1 MNLPFHIAKRYLF
14 AKKSQNIINVVSMI
28 SVIGIAVSSMAM
40 VIVLSGFNGIEKIV
54 ADMYNS
60 FDADLKV
67 SLNEGKTFQTKKID
81 MDKIKQL
88 NGVNFASLVIE
99 ETIILQNED
108 KFETCKLKGVELPY
122 FDSTH
127 LDTLMV
133 EGLPDLEYEGI
144 DYCIPGAVL
153 QSRLGFTSDP
163 RFQNE
168 LTINGMLRDKKI
180 SMTSQPFNQ
189 QKIQVGGVFMT
200 GIYANDAKYIFVSIG
215 FAEKLLEFNKE
226 ATGVDIFTDNLSER
240 EFSNLKLKVSE
251 IIGQDFK
258 VETREEQHALI
269 FSATKSEK
277 IAVFIILCFV
287 LVIAAFSMIAS
298 LTMLILEKRKDV
310 FTLYSVGFTKREVR
324 RLFFYEGLLINLL
337 GGFVGLALGV
347 LICYLQI
354 WYGFV
359 PIQDSIIESQPM
371 EVEGMDI
378 LYILITI
385 VSVGLLSSYFPV
397 KYLVKRLEI

>member
-1 MNLPFHIAKRYLF
+1 M
-14 AKKSQNIINVVSMI
+14 
-28 SVIGIAVSSMAM
+28 IGIAVSTMAM

-54 ADMYNS
+54 ADLYNS
-60 FDADLKV
+60 FDPDLKV
-67 SLNEGKTFQTKKID
+67 TLKEGKTFQTNQID
-81 MDKIKQL
+81 SEKIKQL
-88 NGVNFASLVIE
+88 EGVSFASLVIE

-122 FDSTH
+122 FDSTY
-127 LDTLMV
+127 LDTLLV
-133 EGLPDLEYEGI
+133 EGLSDLEYEGVN
-144 DYCIPGAVL
+144 YCIPGAIL

-163 RFQNE
+163 RFQNQ

-189 QKIQVGGVFMT
+189 KRIDVGGVFMT
-200 GIYANDAKYIFVSIG
+200 GIYANDANYVFTSIG
-215 FAEKLLEFNKE
+215 FAEEVLEYNKE
-226 ATGVDIFTDNLSER
+226 ATGIDVFTKGLLDRGLER
-240 EFSNLKLKVSE
+240 VQTE
-251 IIGQDFK
+251 IEEIVGAKFK

-277 IAVFIILCFV
+277 VAVFIILCFV

-310 FTLYSVGFTKREVR
+310 FTLYSVGFTKKEVR

-337 GGFVGLALGV
+337 GGFLGLVLGV
-347 LICYLQI
+347 FICYLQI

-359 PIQDSIIESQPM
+359 PIQDSIIESQPI

-378 LYILITI
+378 LYILLTL
-385 VSVGLLSSYFPV
+385 VSVGLISSYFPV

>member
-1 MNLPFHIAKRYLF
+1 
-14 AKKSQNIINVVSMI
+14 MI
-28 SVIGIAVSSMAM
+28 SVIGIAVSTMAM

-60 FDADLKV
+60 FDPDLKV
-67 SLNEGKTFQTKKID
+67 TLKEGKTFQAKEID
-81 MDKIKQL
+81 SEKIKQL
-88 NGVNFASLVIE
+88 DGVSFASLVIE

-127 LDTLMV
+127 LDTLLV
-133 EGLPDLEYEGI
+133 EGLSDLEYEGVN
-144 DYCIPGAVL
+144 YCIPGAIL

-163 RFQNE
+163 RFQNQ

-189 QKIQVGGVFMT
+189 KRIDVGGVFMT
-200 GIYANDAKYIFVSIG
+200 GIYANDANYVFTSIG
-215 FAEKLLEFNKE
+215 FAEKLLEYNKE
-226 ATGVDIFTDNLSER
+226 ATGIDVFTKGISDTELER
-240 EFSNLKLKVSE
+240 VQTKLEE
-251 IIGQDFK
+251 IVGAKFK

-277 IAVFIILCFV
+277 VAVFIILCFV

-310 FTLYSVGFTKREVR
+310 FTLYSVGFTKKEVR
-324 RLFFYEGLLINLL
+324 KLFFYEGLLINLL
-337 GGFVGLALGV
+337 GGIIGLVLGMF
-347 LICYLQI
+347 ICYLQI

-385 VSVGLLSSYFPV
+385 LSIGLLSSYFPV
-397 KYLVKRLEI
+397 RYLVKRLEI

>member
-1 MNLPFHIAKRYLF
+1 LNLPFHIAKRYLF

-28 SVIGIAVSSMAM
+28 SVIGIAVSTMAM

-54 ADMYNS
+54 SDMYNS
-60 FDADLKV
+60 FDPDLKV
-67 SLNEGKTFQTKKID
+67 TLEEGKTFQTQNID
-81 MDKIKQL
+81 LDRIKQL
-88 NGVNFASLVIE
+88 EGVRFASLVIE

-108 KFETCKLKGVELPY
+108 KFETCKLKGVDLPY
-122 FDSTH
+122 FDSTY
-127 LDTLMV
+127 LDTLLV
-133 EGLPDLEYEGI
+133 EGLSDLEYEGVN
-144 DYCIPGAVL
+144 YCIPGAVL

-163 RFQNE
+163 RYQNQ

-189 QKIQVGGVFMT
+189 KKTPVGGVFMT
-200 GIYANDAKYIFVSIG
+200 GIYANDAKYVFVSLG
-215 FAEKLLEFNKE
+215 FAEKLLEYNRE
-226 ATGVDIFTDNLSER
+226 ATGIDVFTKPISGREMER
-240 EFSNLKLKVSE
+240 LQTKIKE
-251 IIGQDFK
+251 ILGDKFK
-258 VETREEQHALI
+258 VENREEQHALI

-287 LVIAAFSMIAS
+287 LVIAAFSMVAS

-310 FTLYSVGFTKREVR
+310 FTLYSVGFTKKDVR
-324 RLFFYEGLLINLL
+324 KLFFYEGLLINLL
-337 GGFVGLALGV
+337 GGIVGLVLGV
-347 LICYLQI
+347 FICYLQI

-378 LYILITI
+378 LYVLLTI
-385 VSVGLLSSYFPV
+385 VSVGLISSYFPV

>member
-180 SMTSQPFNQ
+180 SMTNQPFNQ

-240 EFSNLKLKVSE
+240 ELSNLKLKVSE

>member
-81 MDKIKQL
+81 LDKIKQL

-133 EGLPDLEYEGI
+133 EGLLDLEYEGI

-347 LICYLQI
+347 LICYFQI

>member
-28 SVIGIAVSSMAM
+28 SVIGIAVSTMAM

-54 ADMYNS
+54 ADLYNS
-60 FDADLKV
+60 FDPDLKV
-67 SLNEGKTFQTKKID
+67 TLKEGKTFQTNQID
-81 MDKIKQL
+81 SEKIKQL
-88 NGVNFASLVIE
+88 EGVSFASLVIE

-122 FDSTH
+122 FDSTY
-127 LDTLMV
+127 LDTLLV
-133 EGLPDLEYEGI
+133 EGLSDLEYEGVN
-144 DYCIPGAVL
+144 YCIPGAIL

-163 RFQNE
+163 RFQNQ

-189 QKIQVGGVFMT
+189 KRIDVGGVFMT
-200 GIYANDAKYIFVSIG
+200 GIYANDANYVFTSIG
-215 FAEKLLEFNKE
+215 FAEEVLEYNKE
-226 ATGVDIFTDNLSER
+226 ATGIDVFTKGLSDRGLER
-240 EFSNLKLKVSE
+240 VQTE
-251 IIGQDFK
+251 IEEIVGAKFK

-277 IAVFIILCFV
+277 VAVFIILCFV

-310 FTLYSVGFTKREVR
+310 FTLYSVGFTKKEVR

-337 GGFVGLALGV
+337 GGFLGLVLGV
-347 LICYLQI
+347 FICYLQI

-359 PIQDSIIESQPM
+359 PIQDSIIESQPI

-378 LYILITI
+378 LYILLTL
-385 VSVGLLSSYFPV
+385 VSVGLISSYFPV

>member
-1 MNLPFHIAKRYLF
+1 
-14 AKKSQNIINVVSMI
+14 
-28 SVIGIAVSSMAM
+28 VIGIAVSSMAM

-81 MDKIKQL
+81 LDKIKQL

-347 LICYLQI
+347 LICYFQI

>member
-1 MNLPFHIAKRYLF
+1 
-14 AKKSQNIINVVSMI
+14 MI

-81 MDKIKQL
+81 LDKIKQL

-133 EGLPDLEYEGI
+133 EGLLDLEYEGI

-347 LICYLQI
+347 LICYFQI

>member
-1 MNLPFHIAKRYLF
+1 
-14 AKKSQNIINVVSMI
+14 MI
-28 SVIGIAVSSMAM
+28 SVIGIAVSTMAM

-54 ADMYNS
+54 ADLYNS
-60 FDADLKV
+60 FDPDLKV
-67 SLNEGKTFQTKKID
+67 TLKEGKTFQTNQID
-81 MDKIKQL
+81 SEKIKQL
-88 NGVNFASLVIE
+88 EGVSFASLVIE

-122 FDSTH
+122 FDSTY
-127 LDTLMV
+127 LDTLLV
-133 EGLPDLEYEGI
+133 EGLSDLEYEGVN
-144 DYCIPGAVL
+144 YCIPGAIL

-163 RFQNE
+163 RFQNQ

-189 QKIQVGGVFMT
+189 KRIDVGGVFMT
-200 GIYANDAKYIFVSIG
+200 GIYANDANYVFTSIG
-215 FAEKLLEFNKE
+215 FAEEVLEYNKE
-226 ATGVDIFTDNLSER
+226 ATGIDVFTKGLSDRGLER
-240 EFSNLKLKVSE
+240 VQTE
-251 IIGQDFK
+251 IEEIVGAKFK

-277 IAVFIILCFV
+277 VAVFIILCFV

-310 FTLYSVGFTKREVR
+310 FTLYSVGFTKKEVR

-337 GGFVGLALGV
+337 GGFLGLVLGV
-347 LICYLQI
+347 FICYLQI

-359 PIQDSIIESQPM
+359 PIQDSIIESQPI

-378 LYILITI
+378 LYILLTL
-385 VSVGLLSSYFPV
+385 VSVGLISSYFPV

>member
-1 MNLPFHIAKRYLF
+1 
-14 AKKSQNIINVVSMI
+14 MI
-28 SVIGIAVSSMAM
+28 SVIGIAVSTMAM

-180 SMTSQPFNQ
+180 SMTNQPFNQ

-226 ATGVDIFTDNLSER
+226 ATVVDVFTDNLSER
-240 EFSNLKLKVSE
+240 ELSNLKLKVSE

-337 GGFVGLALGV
+337 GGVVGLALGV

>member
-1 MNLPFHIAKRYLF
+1 LNLPFHIAKRYLF